1 MMHKS
6 LAALLVTSALAA
18 CGTVDTFHSEPVKLP
33 ARFSAAAENN
43 QSTGAKIAWDVVF
56 PDPALRSLIDE
67 SLKHGP
73 SALQATAQVKEY
85 AAIARVTRGSQL
97 PSLKYSLTTSPV
109 PRTEAQDL
117 ASSYYSGV
125 GALWEIDLWG
135 RYARA
140 AEASRADW
148 MSSEENLHG
157 VTASLVG
164 TVANLYYTLSALH
177 KTEDLARAVANNQRE
192 GLKIIQRQTRA
203 GILSAAEQ
211 RQQESA
217 LAATEAL
224 LPTIA
229 QKIISVESQMTVLLG
244 REPGAGHIVVSV
256 DAISPAEVPAGVPSD
271 LLLRRPD
278 IRGAEANLRAAH
290 ARVEVARSLFFPDVS
305 LTGAFGSASTALGA
319 ALHGRDS
326 KLASLG
332 PKVDL
337 AIFSGGAL
345 RANRDAALARQEQA
359 VIAYH
364 QTVSAAFAEVATDLH
379 AIRNSAEVREIQNRR
394 SESAVE
400 ARRLAEL
407 RFHAGTTSFMELLD
421 AQRQVLASQSDLIQA
436 ELAER
441 QARIDLY
448 LALGGGWLNSP

>member
-1 MMHKS
+1 
-6 LAALLVTSALAA
+6 
-18 CGTVDTFHSEPVKLP
+18 
-33 ARFSAAAENN
+33 
-43 QSTGAKIAWDVVF
+43 
-56 PDPALRSLIDE
+56 
-67 SLKHGP
+67 
-73 SALQATAQVKEY
+73 
-85 AAIARVTRGSQL
+85 
-97 PSLKYSLTTSPV
+97 
-109 PRTEAQDL
+109 
-117 ASSYYSGV
+117 
-125 GALWEIDLWG
+125 
-135 RYARA
+135 
-140 AEASRADW
+140 
-148 MSSEENLHG
+148 
-157 VTASLVG
+157 
-164 TVANLYYTLSALH
+164 
-177 KTEDLARAVANNQRE
+177 
-192 GLKIIQRQTRA
+192 
-203 GILSAAEQ
+203 
-211 RQQESA
+211 
-217 LAATEAL
+217 
-224 LPTIA
+224 
-229 QKIISVESQMTVLLG
+229 
-244 REPGAGHIVVSV
+244 
-256 DAISPAEVPAGVPSD
+256 
-271 LLLRRPD
+271 
-278 IRGAEANLRAAH
+278 
-290 ARVEVARSLFFPDVS
+290 VARSLFFPDVS

-379 AIRNSAEVREIQNRR
+379 AIRNSAEVREIQTRR